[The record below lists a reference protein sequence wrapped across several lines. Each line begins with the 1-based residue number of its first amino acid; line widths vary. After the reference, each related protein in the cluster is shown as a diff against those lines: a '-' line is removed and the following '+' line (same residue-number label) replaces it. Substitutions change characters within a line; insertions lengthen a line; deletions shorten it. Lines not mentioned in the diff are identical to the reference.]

1 MIATIRQNSP
11 LKNACTMLTLAAL
24 TFASVGE
31 LQAKTPLRKF
41 KGDIIVSVKPFPRR
55 FKSDRDFI
63 KHMRKVNT
71 HEIKAEGE
79 DDWQFNYMAFLK
91 GQLGSRQGWIVY
103 YDVTQPGSAKYINS
117 YQFHTRN
124 PEERIQSGTARLS
137 SEQFKPDRKYVMAFK
152 RSFQSPKALAE
163 TVLVLRRE

>member
-1 MIATIRQNSP
+1 MITTVRQNRP
-11 LKNACTMLTLAAL
+11 LQSTCTLLILAVSI
-24 TFASVGE
+24 FASVGE

-41 KGDIIVSVKPFPRR
+41 KGDIIVSTKPFPRR
-55 FKSDRDFI
+55 FKSDDHFI

-71 HEIKAEGE
+71 HELTVEGR

-91 GQLGSRQGWIVY
+91 GQLGSHQGWIIY
-103 YDVTQPGSAKYINS
+103 YDVSYPGSAKYINS

-137 SEQFKPDRKYVMAFK
+137 SEQFQPDRKYMMVFK
-152 RSFQSPKALAE
+152 RSFEGGEHLAE
-163 TVLVLRRE
+163 TLLVLRRT